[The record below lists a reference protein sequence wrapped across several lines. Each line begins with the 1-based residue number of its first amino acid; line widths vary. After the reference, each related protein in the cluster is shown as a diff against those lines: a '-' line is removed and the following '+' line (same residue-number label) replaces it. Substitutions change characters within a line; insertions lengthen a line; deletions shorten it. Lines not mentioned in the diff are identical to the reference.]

1 MIKIVAK
8 MVIQEDKVDEFLKI
22 TQELVEKSSAEEGNI
37 SYTLNRHIEKSNEFC
52 FIELWRD
59 KEATAIHEA
68 SEHFT
73 RILPM
78 TGALAAEPPQINLYT
93 EVEW

>member
-8 MVIQEDKVDEFLKI
+8 MVIKEDKVDEFLKI
-22 TQELVEKSSAEEGNI
+22 TKELVEKSSAEEGNI
-37 SYTLNRHIEKSNEFC
+37 SYTLNRHIEKPNEFC
-52 FIELWRD
+52 FIEFWRD

-73 RILPM
+73 RILPL
-78 TGALAAEPPQINLYT
+78 TGALAAEPAQIDLYT

>member
-8 MVIQEDKVDEFLKI
+8 MVIQEDKVDEFVK
-22 TQELVEKSSAEEGNI
+22 TAEELVAKSSAEEGNI
-37 SYTLNRHIEKSNEFC
+37 FYTLNRSIDKANEFC
-52 FIELWRD
+52 FIECWRD

-73 RILPM
+73 RILPQTAAM
-78 TGALAAEPPQINLYT
+78 AAEPPQISLYT

>member
-8 MVIQEDKVDEFLKI
+8 MVIQEDKVEEFLKI
-22 TQELVEKSSAEEGNI
+22 TQELVEKSAAEEGNI
-37 SYTLNRHIEKSNEFC
+37 SYSLNRNIKNPNVFC
-52 FIELWRD
+52 FIEFWKD
-59 KEATAIHEA
+59 QDAIESHNA

-73 RILPM
+73 RILPA
-78 TGALAAEPPQINLYT
+78 TGALAAEPPQIDLYT

>member
-8 MVIQEDKVDEFLKI
+8 MVIQEDKVNEFLEI
-22 TQELVEKSSAEEGNI
+22 TKELVEKSSAEEGNI
-37 SYTLNRHIEKSNEFC
+37 SYTLNRNTAKPNVFA
-52 FIELWRD
+52 FIEFWKD
-59 KEATAIHEA
+59 QDAIDSHNA

-73 RILPM
+73 RILPL
-78 TGALAAEPPQINLYT
+78 TGALAAEPAQIDLYS